1 MLSAQQVS
9 CHRQNRVLFH
19 QLDFTVQPSEI
30 LQVEGPNGAGKTTL
44 LRMVAGLLK
53 PDEGVICWNN
63 QPIDKLKEEF
73 TRHLLYLGH
82 KPAVKSLL
90 TPYENLKFYHQMHH
104 KGDAGEQ
111 IWSAL
116 EEVSLIG
123 YEDIPVSQLSAGQ
136 QRRVNL
142 ARLWL
147 SDAPLWVLD
156 EPFTAIDVAGVERL
170 TERFH
175 QHAKQGGIILF
186 TSHQAMSGQFGS
198 LKLTGGVESCFGY

>member
-1 MLSAQQVS
+1 MLSAAKIT
-9 CHRQNRVLFH
+9 CHRQNRTLFQH
-19 QLDFTVQPSEI
+19 LDFSVLPSQI

-44 LRMVAGLLK
+44 LRMMAGLLK
-53 PDEGVICWNN
+53 PDEGEILWEN
-63 QPIDKLKEEF
+63 QSIDKLKEEF

-90 TPYENLKFYHQMHH
+90 TPYENLKFYYQMHH
-104 KGDAGEQ
+104 KDAEGEK
-111 IWSAL
+111 IWAAL

-123 YEDIPVSQLSAGQ
+123 YEDIPVGQLSAGQ

-147 SDAPLWVLD
+147 SEAPLWILD
-156 EPFTAIDVAGVERL
+156 EPFTAIDVAGVNRL

-175 QHAKQGGIILF
+175 QHAQQGGMILF
-186 TSHQAMSGQFGS
+186 TSHQAMSGHFGT
-198 LKLTGGVESCFGY
+198 LKLTGGYEWCLGY

>member
-1 MLSAQQVS
+1 MLSADKIT
-9 CHRQNRVLFH
+9 CHRQNRTLFR
-19 QLDFTVQPSEI
+19 QLDFSVLPSQI

-44 LRMVAGLLK
+44 LRMMAGLLK
-53 PDEGVICWNN
+53 PDEGTILW
-63 QPIDKLKEEF
+63 QQQSIEKLQEEF

-90 TPYENLKFYHQMHH
+90 TPYENLKFYYQMYHH
-104 KGDAGEQ
+104 EPEGDK

-116 EEVSLIG
+116 VEVSLMG
-123 YEDIPVSQLSAGQ
+123 YEDIPVGQLSAGQ

-147 SDAPLWVLD
+147 SEAPLWILD
-156 EPFTAIDVAGVERL
+156 EPFTAIDVAGVNRL

-175 QHAKQGGIILF
+175 QHAQQGGMILF
-186 TSHQAMSGQFGS
+186 TSHQAMTGHFGT
-198 LKLTGGVESCFGY
+198 LKLTGGYE

>member
-9 CHRQNRVLFH
+9 CHRQNRVLFQ
-19 QLDFTVQPSEI
+19 QLDFTVKPSEI

-44 LRMVAGLLK
+44 LRMMAGLLK
-53 PDEGVICWNN
+53 PDEGVVCWEN

-90 TPYENLKFYHQMHH
+90 TPYENLKFYYQMHH
-104 KGDAGEQ
+104 KGAEGER
-111 IWSAL
+111 IWQAL

-123 YEDIPVSQLSAGQ
+123 FEDIPVNQLSAGQ

-147 SDAPLWVLD
+147 SEAPLWILD

-170 TERFH
+170 TSRFH

-186 TSHQAMSGQFGS
+186 TSHQAMSGRFGA
-198 LKLTGGVESCFGY
+198 LKLTGGGE

>member
-19 QLDFTVQPSEI
+19 QLDFTVRPSEI

-53 PDEGVICWNN
+53 PDEGAICWNN